1 MEREDILENIERN
14 FHLSKKEA
22 DIGLA
27 LLEERGK
34 SLGFLRV
41 EKYIESYYP
50 LGFSTENEKPALS
63 QEEKGFIR
71 YLDSDAR
78 TLILTTQN
86 SDFQAFLHASA
97 ASFRRQMSGEI
108 KEKCEHIFGVADGK
122 WTKEQIRNFVYGFE
136 DYVNSRF
143 TDADH
148 EDIYERAKKFTEK
161 IHVRLNV
168 NRFETNQIVEI
179 YDSLFTAKEFQFSEK
194 EYHQQLE
201 AIENATADKLVD
213 KELYLGMTAPI
224 YQSLG
229 FERLPLVIDAESMQR
244 LKKEA
249 GDENFYLPFEIKSP
263 KSICTRNLNAL
274 QIMSD
279 KNPEKLL
286 LELDIDGNKKVY
298 FELTRTNKKNVLHLV
313 DEKELKQNT
322 EVIYTEEKEFNN
334 PGLKTYLAMR
344 IARIDYEISNME
356 AELEKE
362 QSAYHEEDTK
372 FNIVTDEKI
381 EEQKDAEVE
390 PELKERSNDVEA
402 ENETSTIQENTK
414 PENLQTQDIGA
425 ENTESEIST
434 EAIKQFN
441 EKAINATDEQ
451 QLQIAFEM
459 ALYEKASVLKEIE
472 LSRENWNA
480 YFPQGKIETPI
491 ETVKLGNNKFEKLQQ
506 PDRNYLLHA
515 MYETLNSPHIILE
528 KETFDER
535 SEEFKPVQVY
545 GKSFVR
551 ENSEQ
556 KKIVE
561 SIVVFKNDDGIS
573 IGTHNKDIERF
584 VKQIKTADQIIYA
597 DKSISRLA
605 SLYLETGGNHVRL
618 KGINTQVLN
627 SSYSKVENLSSVEEN
642 KKVKTLPKTSQDE
655 QASKQTVEIES
666 DKALNAM
673 PSIIMVN
680 NTKIERVQ
688 IFFTEFPPA
697 EQRAELK
704 AHGWHWSPK
713 NKSWQRKNTN
723 NAIASAN
730 AFAKKFYPLIK
741 KTEKKDTVEA
751 FQAVPSDTE
760 FKTDETKIVETTRS
774 KDDFTFN
781 KDNVKETESTS
792 ISETSLDENDEAQSK
807 KEILDIRSRVKP
819 IDQKELEELLEDAN
833 KPEIKKEID
842 NKKPQTQSEIKSIR
856 EKAKEI
862 LKKSNSEITED
873 DKIVLSQYEGAGGIY
888 EENKT
893 REGVLNE
900 FYTPHNV
907 IEKVWNIVEH
917 YAPNAKTVLEPS
929 AGIGKFAQNKK
940 EKEFTMY
947 EIDETSSRIAKLLHS
962 NANVINEPYQ
972 KQFFD
977 KDARVLNKNYVQPK
991 YDVVIGNPPYGA
1003 YTGQWKGL
1011 GEGKE
1016 FSRYEEYFISKGL
1029 SALKDKNSVL
1039 AFVVPSSFLSSAS
1052 DKQKAIIA
1060 EQGYLIDA
1068 YRLPIGTF
1076 NTTDVGTDILVMKKH
1091 PDAPLPEMIKSE
1103 SEHLSNN
1110 DYFVEHPEKVLGEVK
1125 TRTNRFG
1132 DNEQYVAVHS
1142 GLTVQDELNKID
1154 NFIESVNKKQSEIK
1168 IENKTHD
1175 AANQTVYT
1183 QAELFFSSDI
1193 VESSEKEKST
1203 EVIHSQTKVQ
1213 KSNFKTENVLSKEE
1227 FSALY
1232 GNIFNPYEFE
1242 LLQKTQYDG
1251 SIPISKLSNDAVKYA
1266 QEKENYIRLNEKSFI
1281 HKENY
1286 CKGNVYELLE
1296 DLEKEKNELSESIY
1310 QERKALLKNRMPE
1323 PIPFDKMDIPVNSV
1337 FAQEAEPGKNN
1348 LQMQF
1353 IDWASGGNTWALPGY
1368 SPIGL
1373 DEFSSKVT
1381 WYDIVQYMQQVPVR
1395 AERAYTDEEREANKI
1410 FAEEKRVERKEVAE
1424 KLFKKFLNEG
1434 LTEQEKI
1441 KINKAYNKR
1450 FNGVLTPDYSKL
1462 PLFIDGMSKVK
1473 NGKEFRLY
1481 KQQLKGVSFLC
1492 NKGNS
1497 LLAYDVGVGKTAC
1510 GIVATVNQIQTGRA
1524 KRPLICVPKTV
1535 YEKWLTDTKELFPNM
1550 QINDLGNFSKEKLKP
1565 FMIEE
1570 HGLNIAEGSISI
1582 CTHEALQYISFKD
1595 STLTNELRADIFD
1608 ARKDLSGN
1616 ISQRDRQLQK
1626 EKLEEILGTAA
1637 QVKGDFIYFENTG
1650 FDTITVDEAHRF
1662 KNLFTMPKPNSENN
1676 EKVANDFSGIAAG
1689 TPSKRAQKLFA
1700 ITQIIQKENNGKG
1713 VFLLTATPFTNSPL
1727 EVYSMLSY
1735 VAREKLKDLH
1745 LYNLSTFMT
1754 EFAQTKTEWSVKA
1767 SGEIIPKQVMKNFRK
1782 TRELQ
1787 KILIDYIDKVDAEE
1801 AGVIRPK
1808 KFVKPVELE
1817 MSDLQKAI
1825 IDKETQRIESGDKN
1839 SAAALVAINNMRTA
1853 ILSPALLTEN
1863 YDFDLP
1869 PLKDIVK
1876 CSPKLKF
1883 VCDSVAECW
1892 KEKKDGGQV
1901 IYMPRGIDAFNYVK
1915 QYLVNKGVPEDVIE
1929 YINSKTNDEK
1939 KENIKNRFNDKN
1951 DKLKIIIGSETISEG
1966 IDLNGNSF
1974 ALYNCMLGW
1983 NPTESLQVE
1992 GRIWRQGNNQSNV
2005 HIVYPVVADSV
2016 DSLMF
2021 QKHDEKASRIADLFS
2036 YKGADNELKVETINP
2051 EDLKFDLIKDI
2062 DKKVSFLIDQKIAP
2076 LKKLEFYINAK
2087 IRELSNVKNTFEYN
2101 ASCLKQNICYDIE
2114 KTKKEQNHLAIK
2126 IKKLGIETDEKYE
2139 TLMNKYEI
2147 EHDNVKAKIENIQKD
2162 KDAMKEKLKQDA
2174 HNNSHTYKS
2183 LDMLISEN
2191 VKEIMSN
2198 LQSRDAKIIKT
2209 ELSCKTSLNLV
2220 KQNKSSNNKAMEFE
2234 R

>member
-1 MEREDILENIERN
+1 MEREDILENIESN

-244 LKKEA
+244 LKKKT

-263 KSICTRNLNAL
+263 KSICTRNLNAS

-362 QSAYHEEDTK
+362 QSAYYEEDTK

-381 EEQKDAEVE
+381 EEQKNAEVE
-390 PELKERSNDVEA
+390 PELKEQLNDVEA

-441 EKAINATDEQ
+441 EKAVNATDEQ

-491 ETVKLGNNKFEKLQQ
+491 ETVKLGNNQFEKLQQ

-535 SEEFKPVQVY
+535 SEEFKPVHVY
-545 GKSFVR
+545 GKSFVC

-561 SIVVFKNDDGIS
+561 SIVVFKNNDGIS

-605 SLYLETGGNHVRL
+605 SLYLETGGSHVRL

-673 PSIIMVN
+673 PSII
-680 NTKIERVQ
+680 
-688 IFFTEFPPA
+688 
-697 EQRAELK
+697 
-704 AHGWHWSPK
+704 
-713 NKSWQRKNTN
+713 
-723 NAIASAN
+723 
-730 AFAKKFYPLIK
+730 
-741 KTEKKDTVEA
+741 
-751 FQAVPSDTE
+751 
-760 FKTDETKIVETTRS
+760 
-774 KDDFTFN
+774 
-781 KDNVKETESTS
+781 
-792 ISETSLDENDEAQSK
+792 AQSK
-807 KEILDIRSRVKP
+807 KEILDTQSRVKP

-842 NKKPQTQSEIKSIR
+842 NKEPQTQSEIKSIR

-947 EIDETSSRIAKLLHS
+947 EIDETSSRIAKLLHP

-1125 TRTNRFG
+1125 TRINRFG

-1168 IENKTHD
+1168 IENNSYD
-1175 AANQTVYT
+1175 AANKTVYT

-1193 VESSEKEKST
+1193 VESSKKEKSS

-1450 FNGVLTPDYSKL
+1450 FNGILTPDYSKL

-1626 EKLEEILGTAA
+1626 EKLEEILGTTA

-1839 SAAALVAINNMRTA
+1839 PAVALVAINNMRTA

-1901 IYMPRGIDAFNYVK
+1901 IYMPRGVDAFNYVK

-2087 IRELSNVKNTFEYN
+2087 MRELSNVKNTFEYN

-2147 EHDNVKAKIENIQKD
+2147 EHDNVKAQIENIQKD

-2174 HNNSHTYKS
+2174 HNNSHMYKS

-2198 LQSRDAKIIKT
+2198 LESRDAKIIKT